1 MKELDLRINER
12 QFKVILKSLKERE
25 RQLNDICAVS
35 KDEDEA
41 ALAGNDLIELR
52 MFMRDFEAQ
61 GVKAFGDSALNISED
76 LL

>member
-1 MKELDLRINER
+1 MSELDLRINER
-12 QFKVILKSLKERE
+12 QFKVILKSLKDRE
-25 RQLNDICAVS
+25 RQLNDICSIS

-52 MFMRDFEAQ
+52 MFMRDYEAR
-61 GVKAFGDSALNISED
+61 GVKAFGDSALNISEE